1 MGFLPPDATLLI
13 IGGVLLLLG
22 RAAGAGGNVTIPSA
36 ATRAHCPMTCG
47 DITFDYPFGIGA
59 GCFRDP
65 DFELIC
71 NYTTQ
76 PPRLFL
82 NDGDT
87 EVVHSIDLSDLLN
100 DGDKEIVHSID
111 PSDRT
116 NNDPGTHIKGS
127 LTTNLY
133 TIVFNRYV
141 VSLK

>member
-13 IGGVLLLLG
+13 IGVLLLLG

-87 EVVHSIDLSDLLN
+87 EVVHSIDLSD
-100 DGDKEIVHSID
+100 
-111 PSDRT
+111 RT
-116 NNDPGTHIKGS
+116 NDPGTRIKGS
-127 LTTNLY
+127 LATNLY

>member
-13 IGGVLLLLG
+13 IGVLLLLG

-87 EVVHSIDLSDLLN
+87 EVVHSIDLSD
-100 DGDKEIVHSID
+100 
-111 PSDRT
+111 RT
-116 NNDPGTHIKGS
+116 NDPGTRIKGS
-127 LTTNLY
+127 LATNLY

-141 VSLK
+141 VSLE

>member
-13 IGGVLLLLG
+13 IGVLLLG

-36 ATRAHCPMTCG
+36 ATLAHCPMTCG

-76 PPRLFL
+76 RPRLFL

-87 EVVHSIDLSDLLN
+87 EVVHSIDLS
-100 DGDKEIVHSID
+100 G
-111 PSDRT
+111 RT
-116 NNDPGTHIKGS
+116 NDPGTHIKGS

-133 TIVFNRYV
+133 TIVFNR
-141 VSLK
+141 